1 MKEKNYNT
9 KKFIDKCMELVPE
22 FFQSLQK
29 SKYSRNDVDFFKENL
44 ILFLKE
50 FAIRS
55 KEMQFNADFINV
67 YLSKLIFEKYPEYSK
82 TKIIKIQTLIKEF
95 INFLTLKDVFEKKV
109 SQRIYR
115 KLFNKTELK
124 REINKTLNLKNLDES
139 NEITNKLITAVN
151 NINKYEN
158 RNIVYPEKYYE
169 LIDYFKNKKDETIV
183 KAIFNLI
190 KVIENDSLFFNL
202 ITIVSNTLKNR
213 ILPTRIIKYLR
224 NHPQQNRMFNRL
236 LMLYL
241 TFNNSDSHLKTSFS
255 DLCKEL
261 GVDINS
267 FFRYMVKTID
277 YLDKNDFIEI

>member
-1 MKEKNYNT
+1 
-9 KKFIDKCMELVPE
+9 
-22 FFQSLQK
+22 
-29 SKYSRNDVDFFKENL
+29 
-44 ILFLKE
+44 
-50 FAIRS
+50 
-55 KEMQFNADFINV
+55 MQFNADFIKV

-82 TKIIKIQTLIKEF
+82 TKIIRIQTLIKEF

-124 REINKTLNLKNLDES
+124 REINKTLNLKNLDELKQ
-139 NEITNKLITAVN
+139 ITNKLITAVN

-224 NHPQQNRMFNRL
+224 NLPQQNRMFNRL